1 MSSYQSVY
9 GAILNSTPPDSDDG
23 HIESLMGFALSTA
36 MMQLSKAQRKQVLA
50 EVEQEIDFRRV
61 KRNAEQAA

>member
-36 MMQLSKAQRKQVLA
+36 MMLLSKSQRSEVLTD
-50 EVEQEIDFRRV
+50 VEQEIDFRRI
-61 KRNAEQAA
+61 KRNSEQAA

>member
-9 GAILNSTPPDSDDG
+9 GAILDSTPPDSDDG

-36 MMQLSKAQRKQVLA
+36 MMLLSKSQRSEVLTD
-50 EVEQEIDFRRV
+50 VEQEINFRRI
-61 KRNAEQAA
+61 KRNAEQSA

>member
-36 MMQLSKAQRKQVLA
+36 MMLLSKSQRSEVLI
-50 EVEQEIDFRRV
+50 EVEQEINFRRV

>member
-36 MMQLSKAQRKQVLA
+36 MMQLSKAQRNQVLA
-50 EVEQEIDFRRV
+50 EVEQEINFRRI
-61 KRNAEQAA
+61 KRNAEQLA

>member
-9 GAILNSTPPDSDDG
+9 GAILDSTPPDSDDG

-36 MMQLSKAQRKQVLA
+36 MMLLSKAQPNQVLA
-50 EVEQEIDFRRV
+50 EVEQEIDFRRI
-61 KRNAEQAA
+61 KRSAEQAA

>member
-9 GAILNSTPPDSDDG
+9 GAILKSTPPDSDDG

-36 MMQLSKAQRKQVLA
+36 MMQLSKSQRNEVLA
-50 EVEQEIDFRRV
+50 EVEKEINFRRV

>member
-36 MMQLSKAQRKQVLA
+36 MMMLSKAQRSEVLTD
-50 EVEQEIDFRRV
+50 VEQEIDFRRI
-61 KRNAEQAA
+61 KRNSEQAA

>member
-9 GAILNSTPPDSDDG
+9 SAILDSTPPDSDDG

-36 MMQLSKAQRKQVLA
+36 MMQLSKAQRSEVLTD
-50 EVEQEIDFRRV
+50 VEQEINFRRI